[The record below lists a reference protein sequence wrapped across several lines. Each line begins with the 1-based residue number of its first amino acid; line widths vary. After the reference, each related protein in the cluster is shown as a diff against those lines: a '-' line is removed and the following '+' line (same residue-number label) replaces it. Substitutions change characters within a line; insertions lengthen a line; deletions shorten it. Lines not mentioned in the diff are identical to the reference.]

1 MRLVTATSRTPK
13 IEEKRRGVRLNSR
26 VPVTIEG
33 QDAAG
38 AVFREDAFTRI
49 VGSYGCM
56 VVLRQDLLLQQPV
69 RLLNKVTGSAAAGV
83 IVWRSPA
90 RPDGYELGIEL
101 KEPPPDFW
109 GLEL

>member
-1 MRLVTATSRTPK
+1 MRLQTATFRTPK

-26 VPVTIEG
+26 VPVTIEW
-33 QDAAG
+33 QNAAG
-38 AVFREDAFTRI
+38 AIFREEAFTRI

-56 VVLRQDLLLQQPV
+56 VVLRADPGDMQSV
-69 RLLNKVTGSAAAGV
+69 RVLNNVNDCAATGV
-83 IVWRSPA
+83 IAWRSAA

-101 KEPPPDFW
+101 KDPPPDFW